1 MQQFVPLSI
10 KREYIEF
17 EKIYQETLA
26 NDLFYLN
33 NLLSHLNK
41 GKGKQIRPIL
51 TLLAANMHGKI
62 EHKTYLIA
70 SLVELLHVSS
80 LIHDDVVDNA
90 SLRRN
95 KRTINSIWNN
105 KTAVLLGDYLL
116 AKCMKIIQQT
126 EDSTVS
132 NHISDLVQKMTEGE
146 IVQLSKINCY
156 DMSES
161 EYYDIIEAK
170 TALLFGFSLYL
181 GAYSVGADETHA
193 LQLKEAGIAI
203 GMAFQIKDD
212 LKDYNLQLK
221 EKDFAKDIK
230 EHIITLPLIHVLKK
244 MNTEDSNALIHLY
257 KNHNNNE
264 QAIIDIIKI
273 IEKEGGIAYAHSI
286 IRSKIDKAQQL
297 ISRQPASIYT
307 DSLLELLQQIIR

>member
-10 KREYIEF
+10 RKEYIEF
-17 EKIYQETLA
+17 EKIYQGALK
-26 NDLFYLN
+26 NRQRYLHD
-33 NLLSHLNK
+33 LLSHLNK

-51 TLLAANMHGKI
+51 TLLAAGMHGI
-62 EHKTYLIA
+62 IGHKTYLIA

-90 SLRRN
+90 ALRRN
-95 KRTINSIWNN
+95 NRTINAVWNN

-126 EDSTVS
+126 EDSTLS
-132 NHISDLVQKMTEGE
+132 NHISDLVQTMTEGE
-146 IVQLSKINCY
+146 IIQLSKINCY
-156 DMSES
+156 DMNEK

-181 GAYSVGADETHA
+181 GAYSVGADETQS

-212 LKDYNLQLK
+212 LKDYSLQLK
-221 EKDFAKDIK
+221 DKDFAKDIK
-230 EHIITLPLIHVLKK
+230 EHIVTLPMIHVLEK
-244 MNTEDSNALIHLY
+244 MKVEDRNALIHLY
-257 KNHNNNE
+257 KNHNNNK
-264 QAIIDIIKI
+264 QTIIDIIKI
-273 IEKEGGIAYAHSI
+273 VEKEGGIAYSHTVI
-286 IRSKIDKAQQL
+286 QSKIEKAKQL
-297 ISRQPASIYT
+297 INQQAPSIYT
-307 DSLLELLQQIIR
+307 DNLLELLQEII

>member
-17 EKIYQETLA
+17 EKIYQGALK
-26 NDLFYLN
+26 NRQRYLHD
-33 NLLSHLNK
+33 LLSHLNK

-51 TLLAANMHGKI
+51 TLLAAGMHGI
-62 EHKTYLIA
+62 IGHKTYLIA

-90 SLRRN
+90 ALRRN
-95 KRTINSIWNN
+95 NRTINAVWNN

-126 EDSTVS
+126 EDSTLS
-132 NHISDLVQKMTEGE
+132 NHISDLVQTMTEGE
-146 IVQLSKINCY
+146 IIQLSKINCY
-156 DMSES
+156 DMNEK

-181 GAYSVGADETHA
+181 GAYSVGADETQS

-212 LKDYNLQLK
+212 LKDYSLQLK
-221 EKDFAKDIK
+221 DKDFAKDIK
-230 EHIITLPLIHVLKK
+230 EHIVTLPMIHVLEK
-244 MNTEDSNALIHLY
+244 MKVEDRNALIHLY
-257 KNHNNNE
+257 KNHNNNK
-264 QAIIDIIKI
+264 QTIIDIIKI
-273 IEKEGGIAYAHSI
+273 VEKEGGIAYSHTVI
-286 IRSKIDKAQQL
+286 QSKIEKAKQL
-297 ISRQPASIYT
+297 INQQAPSIYT
-307 DSLLELLQQIIR
+307 DNLLELLQEII